1 MSIAPV
7 NQRPQLAHPREEE
20 AAVGIYAA
28 SAQEHEPTD
37 HHSMNEAAHVNCPT
51 YDPPSPGW
59 VRLQRTTLN
68 ICYNNTVPVATSSG
82 PCQYCGA
89 AIAKR
94 AGAPTALDAVSTLYT
109 AANAWTDPFSVAA
122 GVVVGNGRVPYADNV
137 ALGLQMSGPAIV
149 TYPVAELE
157 RDKGGP
163 VVYGQE
169 LFVLPEPAPFYISN
183 DPHGQRRWRLTCTR
197 TEASVFLGLLLDVD
211 TRPGTAVIIVYLN
224 PVHTEHHRHP
234 SLDGPATDAAGV
246 APAPPLDPN
255 CFPPGPASHRA
266 IRAILR
272 LILKKLNVPH
282 IRVAGLS
289 PAFDMYVSGFNLST
303 GEIADAH
310 DETLPAFCC
319 THVSEAGDETDNRN
333 IWFNYLD
340 TKTSAIL
347 KDLDFNGI
355 AIGSTPITYANIQ
368 TLIEAFPY
376 NAIRPSLTGAVRWSY
391 AVMPSEQECSRVRR
405 IIQRYCVTRP
415 QGSHQWKAALT
426 AALQP

>member
-1 MSIAPV
+1 MVSVAAPASAMLAWASDHDTTTPSSQKLAALPAAAGGQHGPLEPFAVAAPV
-7 NQRPQLAHPREEE
+7 AQYREGCPLHLSISVHSWPIPEKKRRRS
-20 AAVGIYAA
+20 VYAA

-37 HHSMNEAAHVNCPT
+37 HHSMNEAAHINCPT

-122 GVVVGNGRVPYADNV
+122 GLWSVTAGCRTPTTSPWGCKCRARQLSPILWLSWSATRAGRSYTGRAFCAAP
-137 ALGLQMSGPAIV
+137 S
-149 TYPVAELE
+149 
-157 RDKGGP
+157 
-163 VVYGQE
+163 
-169 LFVLPEPAPFYISN
+169 APFYISN

-272 LILKKLNVPH
+272 HILRILTKSSLET
-282 IRVAGLS
+282 VA
-289 PAFDMYVSGFNLST
+289 
-303 GEIADAH
+303 
-310 DETLPAFCC
+310 
-319 THVSEAGDETDNRN
+319 
-333 IWFNYLD
+333 
-340 TKTSAIL
+340 L
-347 KDLDFNGI
+347 K
-355 AIGSTPITYANIQ
+355 
-368 TLIEAFPY
+368 
-376 NAIRPSLTGAVRWSY
+376 
-391 AVMPSEQECSRVRR
+391 
-405 IIQRYCVTRP
+405 
-415 QGSHQWKAALT
+415 H
-426 AALQP
+426 